1 MDSNKSQPY
10 KLALGAVGILLLGL
24 VVVLLSGDKGIGGIS
39 FDNPQYNTATNTSIS
54 CSGATST
61 VLLAENVGRNSFE
74 LTASSTADVTICK
87 SAAGCVF
94 GSGLIIQTD
103 EFYSQD
109 DGYTGAYSCIG
120 QGATSTL
127 HIIHG

>member
-39 FDNPQYNTATNTSIS
+39 FDNPQYNTATNTVIS

-74 LTASSTADVTICK
+74 LTASSTDVTICK

-94 GSGLIIQTD
+94 ASGLIIEAD
-103 EFYSQD
+103 EFYRQD

-120 QGATSTL
+120 PGVTSTL
-127 HIIHG
+127 GIIHG